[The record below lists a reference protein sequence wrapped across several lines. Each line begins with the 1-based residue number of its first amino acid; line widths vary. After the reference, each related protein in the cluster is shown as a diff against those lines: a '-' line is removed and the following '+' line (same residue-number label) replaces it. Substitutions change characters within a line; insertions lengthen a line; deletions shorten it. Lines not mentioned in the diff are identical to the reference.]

1 MSCDTESI
9 NSIPNSEEESNSKI
23 KKSQLPILKKKYK
36 RIKKTPL
43 KNSTD
48 STFSS
53 DTVVLIK
60 KLPLKIQISSCS
72 EKNTIELKVTN

>member
-36 RIKKTPL
+36 RIKK
-43 KNSTD
+43 NS
-48 STFSS
+48 
-53 DTVVLIK
+53 
-60 KLPLKIQISSCS
+60 P
-72 EKNTIELKVTN
+72 